1 MSAPVTRAALPPGGA
16 ARTSSPVIDPDTVRR
31 LVLPNGLT
39 VLLHRDDTAPVVA
52 IVTYVKAGYF
62 DETDDVVGIAHVLE
76 HMFFKGTEARPV
88 GAISKETKAAGG
100 YLNAGTIYDHTSY
113 YTVLPAASFA
123 RGLEIQRDAYANSV
137 IDAEELAKELEVII
151 QEAKRKADNP
161 SAVATE
167 TLFEL
172 LHDQHRMRRWRIGRE
187 DGLRRLGRDHLM
199 RFYRNFYRPS
209 STILSIVG
217 AIDLDEAAALVER
230 EYGALPDAPIER
242 HPGPREPE
250 RSEFRY
256 RELDGDITQTQL
268 AIGWRTPGSLHADTP
283 LLELAGTML
292 GSGRGSR
299 LYRAVR
305 ERKLATSISASDY
318 TPTEVGVFIVHAEGP
333 PEKTADAA
341 RNIGAQLADVRANG
355 FSDDE
360 LNRARQLTEARFV
373 RRLETMEGQANY
385 LAEWEALGDWRLGER
400 ELERLL
406 TATAGEVTDAVR
418 RHLGESS
425 ASVIVYRPR
434 TSQPIA
440 HDASAMRAL
449 LEGEATPLA
458 RIPAPAPVLAAPAAR
473 ARLER
478 EEGRVR
484 VYRTASEVPILI
496 MRRPGAPL
504 VQLGVHVAG
513 GATEE
518 PAARAG
524 LTSMLT
530 RTSVKGTRTR
540 TAAQIAEDGEL
551 LGGSVSGGTS
561 SESFSWGI
569 SVPARHADSALELL
583 SDVVQHPTFDEPALD
598 TERALAIAD
607 LEMLRDDMYR
617 YPLRLLT
624 SEAFSGHPYGMPSS
638 GTVESL
644 TAIDAN
650 DVRDWHRARV
660 LEGASVI
667 AVVGDVDPDA
677 IAATVA
683 ARFAALR
690 WRDESPLPEPTWPS
704 APLTVAES
712 RDKAQSA
719 LALAFPA
726 PSRSDDSRFAADL
739 LAGVASGLGGR
750 FFDQLRDKQS
760 LAYTVS
766 AFTAE
771 WRRAGMFIS
780 YIATSPEKEEIA
792 RAGLLAEFAKLREAP
807 VTEAE
812 LAQAKEYAI
821 GTHAIR
827 SQSGGALLGELID
840 AWIFGRGLHEI
851 DEHDARIR
859 AVTAQEMQELA
870 RRYLVESA
878 LVQSVIRGTGRRV

>member
-1 MSAPVTRAALPPGGA
+1 MM
-16 ARTSSPVIDPDTVRR
+16 DPATVRR

-62 DETDDVVGIAHVLE
+62 DETDDVAGIAHVLE
-76 HMFFKGTEARPV
+76 HMFFKGTTDRPV

-100 YLNAGTIYDHTSY
+100 YLNAGTIYDRTSY

-123 RGLEIQRDAYANSV
+123 RGLEIQGDAYANSV

-172 LHDQHRMRRWRIGRE
+172 LHDEHRMRRWRIGRE
-187 DGLRRLGRDHLM
+187 DGLRKLTRADLV
-199 RFYRNFYRPS
+199 RFYRNFYRPR

-217 AIDLDEAAALVER
+217 DIDLDEAARQIER
-230 EYGALPDAPIER
+230 QYGSLPDALIER
-242 HPGPREPE
+242 TPGPREPAH
-250 RSEFRY
+250 REFRY
-256 RELDGDITQTQL
+256 RELEGDITQTQL
-268 AIGWRTPGSLHADTP
+268 VFGWRTPGTLHPDTP

-305 ERKLATSISASDY
+305 ERKLATSVSAYDY
-318 TPTEVGVFIVHAEGP
+318 TPTELGVFVVHAEGP
-333 PEKTADAA
+333 PEKSVEAA
-341 RNIGAQLADVRANG
+341 RNVWAQLADVRANG
-355 FSDDE
+355 FGDDE
-360 LNRARQLTEARFV
+360 LNRARQLLEARFI
-373 RRLETMEGQANY
+373 RRLETMEGQANF
-385 LAEWEALGDWRLGER
+385 LAEWEALGDWQMGER
-400 ELERLL
+400 ELDRLL
-406 TATAGEVTDAVR
+406 SAAATEVTDAVR
-418 RHLGESS
+418 RHLAEDS
-425 ASVIVYRPR
+425 AGVIVYRPR
-434 TSQPIA
+434 GVPELA
-440 HDASAMRAL
+440 RNAAAMREL
-449 LEGEATPLA
+449 LGGGAPLLPPV
-458 RIPAPAPVLAAPAAR
+458 PAPSPVAPARPAR
-473 ARLER
+473 ASFER

-484 VYRTASEVPILI
+484 VYRTAHDVPMLV

-504 VQLGVHVAG
+504 VQLGMHVAG
-513 GATEE
+513 GATDE

-540 TAAQIAEDGEL
+540 SAAQIADEGEL
-551 LGGSVSGGTS
+551 LGGSVSGSTS

-569 SVPARHADSALELL
+569 SVPARHTGAALELL
-583 SDVVQHPTFDEPALD
+583 SDVVQHATFGEQALE
-598 TERALAIAD
+598 TERALALAD

-624 SEAFSGHPYGMPSS
+624 SEAFAGHPYGVPAS
-638 GTVESL
+638 GTEASL
-644 TAIDAN
+644 ASIDASE
-650 DVRDWHRARV
+650 VRDWHRARA
-660 LEGASVI
+660 LEGPSVI
-667 AVVGDVDPDA
+667 AVVGDVNPDE
-677 IAATVA
+677 IATLVA
-683 ARFAALR
+683 ARFDELR
-690 WRDESPLPEPTWPS
+690 WREEAPLAAPAWPP
-704 APLTVAES
+704 APLTIAES
-712 RDKAQSA
+712 REKAQSA
-719 LALAFPA
+719 LALAFPS
-726 PSRSDDSRFAADL
+726 PSRTDDARFAADL

-750 FFDQLRDKQS
+750 FFDQLRDRQS

-766 AFTAE
+766 AFAAE
-771 WRRAGMFIS
+771 WRRAGMFVS

-807 VTEAE
+807 VTAAE

-827 SQSGGALLGELID
+827 SQSGGALLGEIID

-859 AVTAQEMQELA
+859 AVTASEMQELA
-870 RRYLVESA
+870 SRHFVESA

>member
-1 MSAPVTRAALPPGGA
+1 LSTPAVRAAPPARGA
-16 ARTSSPVIDPDTVRR
+16 ARASGSLIDAASVRR

-39 VLLHRDDTAPVVA
+39 VLLRRDDTAPVVA

-62 DETDDVVGIAHVLE
+62 DETDDVAGIAHVLE
-76 HMFFKGTEARPV
+76 HMFFKGTRDRPV
-88 GAISKETKAAGG
+88 GAISKETKSAGG
-100 YLNAGTIYDHTSY
+100 YLNAGTIYDRTSY

-123 RGLEIQRDAYANSV
+123 RGLDIQRDAYANSV
-137 IDAEELAKELEVII
+137 IDADELAKELEVII

-172 LHDQHRMRRWRIGRE
+172 LHDEHRMRRWRIGRE
-187 DGLRRLGRDHLM
+187 DGLRKLGRDDLV
-199 RFYRNFYRPS
+199 RFYRNFYRPR

-217 AIDLDEAAALVER
+217 DLDLDEAARHIER
-230 EYGALPDAPIER
+230 QYGALSDAPIER
-242 HPGPREPE
+242 SHGPQEPE
-250 RSEFRY
+250 HREFRY

-268 AIGWRTPGSLHADTP
+268 VFGWRTPGTLHPDTP

-305 ERKLATSISASDY
+305 ERKLATSVSAYDY
-318 TPTEVGVFIVHAEGP
+318 TPTELGVFVVHAEGP
-333 PEKTADAA
+333 PEKTLQAA
-341 RNIGAQLADVRANG
+341 RTVWAQLADVRANG
-355 FSDDE
+355 FGDEE
-360 LNRARQLTEARFV
+360 LNRARQLLEARFV

-385 LAEWEALGDWRLGER
+385 LAEWEALGDWQLGQR
-400 ELERLL
+400 ELNRLL
-406 TATAGEVTDAVR
+406 TANAPEVTDAVR
-418 RHLGESS
+418 RHLTESS
-425 ASVIVYRPR
+425 AGVIVYRPR
-434 TSQPIA
+434 EAQPVA
-440 HDASAMRAL
+440 RDASEMRELLGGGAPAL
-449 LEGEATPLA
+449 PQ
-458 RIPAPAPVLAAPAAR
+458 IPAPSPVAPPRPAR
-473 ARLER
+473 ASFER

-484 VYRTASEVPILI
+484 VYRTAQGVPILV
-496 MRRPGAPL
+496 MARPGAPI
-504 VQLGVHVAG
+504 VQVGIHVAG
-513 GATEE
+513 GATDE

-551 LGGSVSGGTS
+551 LGGSVSGSTS

-569 SVPARHADSALELL
+569 SVPARHTAAALELL
-583 SDVVQHPTFDEPALD
+583 ADVAQHATFEEQALE

-624 SEAFSGHPYGMPSS
+624 SEAFAGHPYGVPSS
-638 GTVESL
+638 GTEQSL
-644 TAIDAN
+644 ASIAASE
-650 DVRDWHRARV
+650 VREWHRARV
-660 LEGASVI
+660 LEGPSVI
-667 AVVGDVDPDA
+667 AVVGDVDPDG
-677 IAATVA
+677 IATLVA
-683 ARFAALR
+683 ARFAELR
-690 WRDESPLPEPTWPS
+690 WRDEPPLPAPAWPP
-704 APLTVAES
+704 APLLVSES
-712 RDKAQSA
+712 REKAQSA
-719 LALAFPA
+719 LALAFPS
-726 PSRSDDSRFAADL
+726 PSRTDDARVAADL

-750 FFDQLRDKQS
+750 FFDQLRDRQS

-766 AFTAE
+766 AFAAE
-771 WRRAGMFIS
+771 WRRAGMFVS

-807 VTEAE
+807 VAAAE

-827 SQSGGALLGELID
+827 SQSGGALLGEIID

-851 DEHDARIR
+851 EEHDARIR
-859 AVTAQEMQELA
+859 RVTASEMQELA
-870 RRYLVESA
+870 RRDFVESA

>member
-1 MSAPVTRAALPPGGA
+1 M
-16 ARTSSPVIDPDTVRR
+16 RR

-76 HMFFKGTEARPV
+76 HMFFKGTAERAV
-88 GAISKETKAAGG
+88 GAISKETKSAGG
-100 YLNAGTIYDHTSY
+100 YLNAGTIYDRTSY

-123 RGLEIQRDAYANSV
+123 RGLDIQRDAYANSV
-137 IDAEELAKELEVII
+137 INAEELAKELEVII

-172 LHDQHRMRRWRIGRE
+172 LHDEHRMRRWRIGRE
-187 DGLRRLGRDHLM
+187 DGLRRLGRDDLV
-199 RFYRNFYRPS
+199 RFYRNFYRPR

-217 AIDLDEAAALVER
+217 DIDLDEAER
-230 EYGALPDAPIER
+230 QIERQYGSLPDAPIER
-242 HPGPREPE
+242 QPGPSEPKH
-250 RSEFRY
+250 REFRY

-268 AIGWRTPGSLHADTP
+268 AFGWRTPGSLHPDTP

-299 LYRAVR
+299 FYRAVR
-305 ERKLATSISASDY
+305 ERKLATSVSAYDY
-318 TPTEVGVFIVHAEGP
+318 TPTELGVFVVHAEGP
-333 PEKTADAA
+333 PEKTVDAA
-341 RNIGAQLADVRANG
+341 RTVWAQLADVRANG

-360 LNRARQLTEARFV
+360 LNRARQLLEARFV

-385 LAEWEALGDWRLGER
+385 LAEWEALGGWEMGER
-400 ELERLL
+400 ELDRLL
-406 TATAGEVTDAVR
+406 TASASEVTEAVR
-418 RHLGESS
+418 RHLGENS
-425 ASVIVYRPR
+425 AGVIVYRPR
-434 TSQPIA
+434 GAPQVA
-440 HDASAMRAL
+440 RDAAAMREL
-449 LEGEATPLA
+449 LAGGASPLPA
-458 RIPAPAPVLAAPAAR
+458 IPAPAPVPPARPAR
-473 ARLER
+473 ASFER

-484 VYRTASEVPILI
+484 VYRTAHDVPILV

-504 VQLGVHVAG
+504 VQLGMHVAG
-513 GATEE
+513 GASDE
-518 PAARAG
+518 PAALAG

-540 TAAQIAEDGEL
+540 SAAQIAEDGEL
-551 LGGSVSGGTS
+551 LGGSVSGSTS

-569 SVPARHADSALELL
+569 SVPARHTDAALELL
-583 SDVVQHPTFDEPALD
+583 SDVVQHATFGEQALE

-624 SEAFSGHPYGMPSS
+624 SEAFAGHPYGVPAS
-638 GTVESL
+638 GTEASL
-644 TAIDAN
+644 ARVDA
-650 DVRDWHRARV
+650 DEVRTWHRTHV
-660 LEGASVI
+660 LEGPSVI
-667 AVVGDVDPDA
+667 AVVGDVEPDE
-677 IAATVA
+677 IATLVA
-683 ARFAALR
+683 ARFDELR
-690 WRDESPLPEPTWPS
+690 WREEAPLAPPAWPSSPLTI
-704 APLTVAES
+704 AES
-712 RDKAQSA
+712 REKAQSA
-719 LALAFPA
+719 LALAFPS
-726 PSRSDDSRFAADL
+726 PSRTDDARFAADM

-750 FFDQLRDKQS
+750 FFDQLRDRQS

-766 AFTAE
+766 AFAAE
-771 WRRAGMFIS
+771 WRNAGMFVS

-792 RAGLLAEFAKLREAP
+792 RAGLLAEFAKLRESP
-807 VTEAE
+807 VTAAE
-812 LAQAKEYAI
+812 LAQAQEYAI

-827 SQSGGALLGELID
+827 SQSGGALLGEIID

-859 AVTAQEMQELA
+859 AVTAEEMQQLA
-870 RRYLVESA
+870 NRYFVESA

>member
-1 MSAPVTRAALPPGGA
+1 LSTPAVRAAPPARGA
-16 ARTSSPVIDPDTVRR
+16 ARASGSLIDAASVRR

-39 VLLHRDDTAPVVA
+39 VLLRRDDTAPVVA

-62 DETDDVVGIAHVLE
+62 DETDDVAGIAHVLE
-76 HMFFKGTEARPV
+76 HMFFKGTRDRPV
-88 GAISKETKAAGG
+88 GAISKETKSAGG
-100 YLNAGTIYDHTSY
+100 YLNAGTIYDRTSY

-123 RGLEIQRDAYANSV
+123 RGLDIQRDAYANSV
-137 IDAEELAKELEVII
+137 IDADELAKELEVII

-172 LHDQHRMRRWRIGRE
+172 LHDEHRMRRWRIGRE
-187 DGLRRLGRDHLM
+187 DGLRKLGRDDLV
-199 RFYRNFYRPS
+199 RFYRNFYRPR

-217 AIDLDEAAALVER
+217 DLDLDEAARHIELQ
-230 EYGALPDAPIER
+230 YGALSDAPIER
-242 HPGPREPE
+242 SHGPQEPE
-250 RSEFRY
+250 HREFRY

-268 AIGWRTPGSLHADTP
+268 VFGWRTPGTLHPDTP

-305 ERKLATSISASDY
+305 ERKLATSVSAYDY
-318 TPTEVGVFIVHAEGP
+318 TPTELGVFVVHAEGP
-333 PEKTADAA
+333 PEKTLQAA
-341 RNIGAQLADVRANG
+341 RTVWAQLADVRANG
-355 FSDDE
+355 FGDEE
-360 LNRARQLTEARFV
+360 LNRARQLLEARFV

-385 LAEWEALGDWRLGER
+385 LAEWEALGDWQLGQR
-400 ELERLL
+400 ELNRLL
-406 TATAGEVTDAVR
+406 TANAPEVTDAVR
-418 RHLGESS
+418 RHLTESS
-425 ASVIVYRPR
+425 AGVIVYRPR
-434 TSQPIA
+434 EAQPVA
-440 HDASAMRAL
+440 RDASEMRELLGGGAPAL
-449 LEGEATPLA
+449 PQ
-458 RIPAPAPVLAAPAAR
+458 IPAPSPVAPPRPAR
-473 ARLER
+473 ASFER

-484 VYRTASEVPILI
+484 IYRTAQGVPILV
-496 MRRPGAPL
+496 MARPGAPI
-504 VQLGVHVAG
+504 VQVGIHVAG
-513 GATEE
+513 GATDE

-551 LGGSVSGGTS
+551 LGGSVSGSTS

-569 SVPARHADSALELL
+569 SVPARHTAAALELL
-583 SDVVQHPTFDEPALD
+583 ADVAQHATFEEQALE

-624 SEAFSGHPYGMPSS
+624 SEAFAGHPYGVPSS
-638 GTVESL
+638 GTEQSL
-644 TAIDAN
+644 ASIAASE
-650 DVRDWHRARV
+650 VREWHRARV
-660 LEGASVI
+660 LEGPSVI
-667 AVVGDVDPDA
+667 AVVGDVDPDG
-677 IAATVA
+677 IATLVA
-683 ARFAALR
+683 ARFAELR
-690 WRDESPLPEPTWPS
+690 WRDEPPLPAPAWPP
-704 APLTVAES
+704 APLLVSES
-712 RDKAQSA
+712 REKAQSA
-719 LALAFPA
+719 LALAFPS
-726 PSRSDDSRFAADL
+726 PSRTDDARVAADL

-750 FFDQLRDKQS
+750 FFDQLRDRQS

-766 AFTAE
+766 AFAAE
-771 WRRAGMFIS
+771 WRRAGMFVS

-807 VTEAE
+807 VTAAE

-827 SQSGGALLGELID
+827 SQSGGALLGEIID

-851 DEHDARIR
+851 EEHDARIR
-859 AVTAQEMQELA
+859 RVTASEMQELA
-870 RRYLVESA
+870 RRDFVESA

>member
-1 MSAPVTRAALPPGGA
+1 VRASGLL
-16 ARTSSPVIDPDTVRR
+16 IDPATVRR

-39 VLLHRDDTAPVVA
+39 VLLRRDDTAPVVA

-62 DETDDVVGIAHVLE
+62 DETNDVVGIAHVLE
-76 HMFFKGTEARPV
+76 HMFFKGTTDRPV
-88 GAISKETKAAGG
+88 GAISKETKSAGG
-100 YLNAGTIYDHTSY
+100 YLNAGTIYDRTSY

-123 RGLEIQRDAYANSV
+123 RGLDIQRDAYANSV

-172 LHDQHRMRRWRIGRE
+172 LHDEHRMRRWRIGRE
-187 DGLRRLGRDHLM
+187 DGLRKLTRDALV
-199 RFYRNFYRPS
+199 RFYRNFYRPR

-217 AIDLDEAAALVER
+217 AIDLDDAARQIER
-230 EYGALPDAPIER
+230 QYGPLSDAPIER
-242 HPGPREPE
+242 SPGPEEPE
-250 RSEFRY
+250 HHDFRY

-268 AIGWRTPGSLHADTP
+268 ALGWRTPGTLHPDTP

-299 LYRAVR
+299 FYRAVR
-305 ERKLATSISASDY
+305 ERKLATSVSAYDY
-318 TPTEVGVFIVHAEGP
+318 TPTELGVFVVHAEGP
-333 PEKTADAA
+333 PEKTIDAA
-341 RNIGAQLADVRANG
+341 RSVWTQLADVRANG
-355 FSDDE
+355 FSNDE
-360 LNRARQLTEARFV
+360 LNRARQLLEARFV

-385 LAEWEALGDWRLGER
+385 LAEWEALGDWQMGER
-400 ELERLL
+400 ELDRLL
-406 TATAGEVTDAVR
+406 TASASEVTDAVR
-418 RHLGESS
+418 RHLAESS
-425 ASVIVYRPR
+425 AGVIVYRP
-434 TSQPIA
+434 SGAQPVA
-440 HDASAMRAL
+440 RDASAMREL
-449 LEGEATPLA
+449 LGGGAAPLPKV
-458 RIPAPAPVLAAPAAR
+458 PAPSPVAPARPAR
-473 ARLER
+473 ASFER

-484 VYRTASEVPILI
+484 VYRTAQDVPILV
-496 MRRPGAPL
+496 MRRPGAPI
-504 VQLGVHVAG
+504 VQLGMHVAG
-513 GATEE
+513 GATDE

-551 LGGSVSGGTS
+551 LGGSVSGSTS

-569 SVPARHADSALELL
+569 SVPARHTGAALELL
-583 SDVVQHPTFDEPALD
+583 SDVVQHPTFEEQALE

-624 SEAFSGHPYGMPSS
+624 SKAFAGHPYGVPAS
-638 GTVESL
+638 GTEESL
-644 TAIDAN
+644 AGIGASE
-650 DVRDWHRARV
+650 VRDWHRARV
-660 LEGASVI
+660 LDGASVI

-677 IAATVA
+677 IATLVA
-683 ARFAALR
+683 ARFAELR
-690 WRDESPLPEPTWPS
+690 WREEAPLEAPAWPR

-712 RDKAQSA
+712 REKAQSA
-719 LALAFPA
+719 LALAFPS
-726 PSRSDDSRFAADL
+726 PSRTDDARFAADL

-750 FFDQLRDKQS
+750 FFDQLRDRQS

-766 AFTAE
+766 AFAAE
-771 WRRAGMFIS
+771 WRSAGMFVS

-807 VTEAE
+807 VTAAE
-812 LAQAKEYAI
+812 LDQAKEYAI

-827 SQSGGALLGELID
+827 SQSGGALLGEIID

-859 AVTAQEMQELA
+859 RVTAGEMQELA
-870 RRYLVESA
+870 NRYFLESA
-878 LVQSVIRGTGRRV
+878 LMQSVIRGTGRRV

>member
-1 MSAPVTRAALPPGGA
+1 M
-16 ARTSSPVIDPDTVRR
+16 DPATVRR

-39 VLLHRDDTAPVVA
+39 VLLHGDDTAPVVA

-76 HMFFKGTEARPV
+76 HMFFKGTTDRPV

-100 YLNAGTIYDHTSY
+100 YLNAGTIYDRTSY

-123 RGLEIQRDAYANSV
+123 RGLEIQGDAYANSV

-172 LHDQHRMRRWRIGRE
+172 LHDAHRMRRWRIGRE
-187 DGLRRLGRDHLM
+187 DGLRKLTRDDLVG
-199 RFYRNFYRPS
+199 FYRNFYRPR

-217 AIDLDEAAALVER
+217 DIDLDEAARRIER
-230 EYGALPDAPIER
+230 QYGALPDAHIER

-250 RSEFRY
+250 RHDFRY

-268 AIGWRTPGSLHADTP
+268 VFGWRTPGTLHPDTP

-305 ERKLATSISASDY
+305 ERKLATSVSAYDY
-318 TPTEVGVFIVHAEGP
+318 TPTELGVFVVHAEGP
-333 PEKTADAA
+333 PEKSIEAA
-341 RNIGAQLADVRANG
+341 RNVWAQLADVRANG
-355 FSDDE
+355 FGDEE
-360 LNRARQLTEARFV
+360 LNRARQLLEARFV
-373 RRLETMEGQANY
+373 RRLETMEGQANF
-385 LAEWEALGDWRLGER
+385 LAEWEALGDWQMGER
-400 ELERLL
+400 ELERQLS
-406 TATAGEVTDAVR
+406 ASASEVSDAVR
-418 RHLGESS
+418 RHLTES
-425 ASVIVYRPR
+425 AAGIVAYRPR
-434 TSQPIA
+434 GAPQLARDSA
-440 HDASAMRAL
+440 AMRTVLGGGAP
-449 LEGEATPLA
+449 PLPPV
-458 RIPAPAPVLAAPAAR
+458 PAPAPVAPAGAAR
-473 ARLER
+473 ASFER

-484 VYRTASEVPILI
+484 VYRTAHGVPILV
-496 MRRPGAPL
+496 MRRPGTPL
-504 VQLGVHVAG
+504 VQLGMHVAG
-513 GATEE
+513 GATDE
-518 PAARAG
+518 PAVQAG

-540 TAAQIAEDGEL
+540 SAAQIAEDGEL
-551 LGGSVSGGTS
+551 LGGSVSGSTG

-569 SVPARHADSALELL
+569 SVPARHTSAALELL
-583 SDVVQHPTFDEPALD
+583 SDVVQHATFEEQALE

-624 SEAFSGHPYGMPSS
+624 SEAFAGHPYGVPAS
-638 GTVESL
+638 GTEASL
-644 TAIDAN
+644 AGIGAN
-650 DVRDWHRARV
+650 EVREWHRARV
-660 LEGASVI
+660 LEGPGVI
-667 AVVGDVDPDA
+667 AVVGDVDPDEM
-677 IAATVA
+677 ATLAA
-683 ARFAALR
+683 ARFAELR
-690 WRDESPLPEPTWPS
+690 WREEPPLPAPQWPASPLM
-704 APLTVAES
+704 VAES
-712 RDKAQSA
+712 REKAQSA
-719 LALAFPA
+719 LALAFPS
-726 PSRSDDSRFAADL
+726 PSRTDDARFAADL

-750 FFDQLRDKQS
+750 FFDQLRDRQS
-760 LAYTVS
+760 LAYSVS
-766 AFTAE
+766 AFAAE
-771 WRRAGMFIS
+771 WRRAGMFVS

-827 SQSGGALLGELID
+827 SQSGGALLGEMIN

-859 AVTAQEMQELA
+859 AVTASEMQELA
-870 RRYLVESA
+870 NRHFVESA
-878 LVQSVIRGTGRRV
+878 LVQSVIRGTGRPV

>member
-1 MSAPVTRAALPPGGA
+1 
-16 ARTSSPVIDPDTVRR
+16 VRR

-39 VLLHRDDTAPVVA
+39 VLLRHDDTAPVVA

-62 DETDDVVGIAHVLE
+62 DETDNVVGIAHVLE
-76 HMFFKGTEARPV
+76 HMFFKGTTARPV

-113 YTVLPAASFA
+113 YTVLPAASFL
-123 RGLEIQRDAYANSV
+123 RGLAIQRDAYADSV

-172 LHDQHRMRRWRIGRE
+172 LHDEHRMRRWRIGRE
-187 DGLRRLGRDHLM
+187 DGLRKLTRDDLV
-199 RFYRNFYRPS
+199 RFYRNFYRPG

-217 AIDLDEAAALVER
+217 DIDLDDAARHVEQL
-230 EYGALPDAPIER
+230 YGTLPDAPIER
-242 HPGPREPE
+242 HPGPSEPAHHD
-250 RSEFRY
+250 FRY
-256 RELDGDITQTQL
+256 RELEGDITQTQL
-268 AIGWRTPGSLHADTP
+268 SLGWRTPGTLHPDTP

-305 ERKLATSISASDY
+305 ERKLATSVSAYDY
-318 TPTEVGVFIVHAEGP
+318 TPTEVGVFVVHAEGP
-333 PEKTADAA
+333 PENTVEAA
-341 RNIGAQLADVRANG
+341 RNVWAQVADVRANG
-355 FSDDE
+355 FSDEE
-360 LNRARQLTEARFV
+360 LNRARQLLEARFV
-373 RRLETMEGQANY
+373 RRLETMEGQANF
-385 LAEWEALGDWRLGER
+385 LAEWEALGDWRMGER
-400 ELERLL
+400 ELDRLL
-406 TATAGEVTDAVR
+406 TATAAEVTDAVR
-418 RHLGESS
+418 RHLTEDS
-425 ASVIVYRPR
+425 AGVIVYRPR
-434 TSQPIA
+434 APEPVA
-440 HDASAMRAL
+440 RDAAAMRAL
-449 LEGEATPLA
+449 LGDGATPLA
-458 RIPAPAPVLAAPAAR
+458 PVPAPSPVAPAPAASAR
-473 ARLER
+473 FEM

-484 VYRTASEVPILI
+484 VYRTASNVPVLV

-504 VQLGVHVAG
+504 VQLGVHIAG

-518 PAARAG
+518 PEERAG

-540 TAAQIAEDGEL
+540 SAAQIAEDGEL
-551 LGGSVSGGTS
+551 LGGSVSGSTS

-569 SVPARHADSALELL
+569 SVPARHTPAALELL
-583 SDVVQHPTFDEPALD
+583 SDVVQHATFDEQALD

-624 SEAFSGHPYGMPSS
+624 SEAFAGHPYGVPSS
-638 GTVESL
+638 GTVQSL
-644 TAIDAN
+644 AAIDA
-650 DVRDWHRARV
+650 DEVREWHRARV
-660 LEGASVI
+660 LEGSSVI
-667 AVVGDVDPDA
+667 AVVGDVDPDE
-677 IAATVA
+677 IATMVA
-683 ARFAALR
+683 ARFGELR
-690 WRDESPLPEPTWPS
+690 WHERAPLESPTWPR
-704 APLTVAES
+704 APLVFVES

-726 PSRSDDSRFAADL
+726 PSRDDDARFAADM

-750 FFDQLRDKQS
+750 FFDQLRDRQS

-840 AWIFGRGLHEI
+840 AWLFGHGLHEI

-859 AVTAQEMQELA
+859 QVTASEMQALA
-870 RRYLVESA
+870 KSYFVESA
-878 LVQSVIRGTGRRV
+878 LVQAVIRGTGRRV

>member
-1 MSAPVTRAALPPGGA
+1 
-16 ARTSSPVIDPDTVRR
+16 VRR
-31 LVLPNGLT
+31 FVLPNGLT
-39 VLLHRDDTAPVVA
+39 VLLRRDDTAPVVA
-52 IVTYVKAGYF
+52 IVTFVKAGYF
-62 DETDDVVGIAHVLE
+62 DETDDIVGIAHVLE
-76 HMFFKGTEARPV
+76 HMFFKGTSARPV

-113 YTVLPAASFA
+113 YTVLPSASFA
-123 RGLEIQRDAYANSV
+123 RGLDIQRDAYADSV

-172 LHDQHRMRRWRIGRE
+172 LHDEHRIRRWRIGRE
-187 DGLRRLGRDHLM
+187 EGLRKLTRDDLV

-209 STILSIVG
+209 TTILSIVG
-217 AIDLDEAAALVER
+217 AIDLDAAAREIERQYGSLV
-230 EYGALPDAPIER
+230 DAAIER
-242 HPGPREPE
+242 HPGPDEPA
-250 RSEFRY
+250 RRDFRY
-256 RELDGDITQTQL
+256 RELEGDITQTQL
-268 AIGWRTPGSLHADTP
+268 SFGWRTPGTRHPDTP

-305 ERKLATSISASDY
+305 ERKLATSVSAYDY
-318 TPTEVGVFIVHAEGP
+318 TPTEVGVFVIHAEGP
-333 PEKTADAA
+333 PEKTIDAA
-341 RNIGAQLADVRANG
+341 RNVWAQLADVRANG
-355 FSDDE
+355 FTGDE
-360 LNRARQLTEARFV
+360 LNRARQLLEARFV
-373 RRLETMEGQANY
+373 RRLETMEGQANF
-385 LAEWEALGDWRLGER
+385 LAEWEALGDWQMGER
-400 ELERLL
+400 ELERLM
-406 TATAGEVTDAVR
+406 TATAEEVTDAVR
-418 RHLGESS
+418 RYLGEDS
-425 ASVIVYRPR
+425 AGVIVYRPR
-434 TSQPIA
+434 GAAPVA
-440 HDASAMRAL
+440 DDALAMREL
-449 LEGEATPLA
+449 LAGEGATPLA
-458 RIPAPAPVLAAPAAR
+458 RVPAPARIAVLPIAR
-473 ARLER
+473 ASFER

-484 VYRTASEVPILI
+484 VYRTEQNVPILVL
-496 MRRPGAPL
+496 RRPGSPL
-504 VQLGVHVAG
+504 VQLGIHVAG

-518 PAARAG
+518 RESLAG

-530 RTSVKGTRTR
+530 RTSVKGTRSR
-540 TAAQIAEDGEL
+540 SAAQIAEDGEL
-551 LGGSVSGGTS
+551 LGGSVSGSTAA
-561 SESFSWGI
+561 ESFSWGI
-569 SVPARHADSALELL
+569 SVPARHAAAALELL
-583 SDVVQHPTFDEPALD
+583 SDVVQHATFEQQALE
-598 TERALAIAD
+598 TERTLAIAD

-624 SEAFSGHPYGMPSS
+624 AEAFAGHPYGVPAS
-638 GTVESL
+638 GTEESL
-644 TAIDAN
+644 GAIN
-650 DVRDWHRARV
+650 TSQVREWHHTQV

-667 AVVGDVDPDA
+667 GVVGDVDPDE
-677 IAATVA
+677 IAMLVA
-683 ARFAALR
+683 ARFSELR
-690 WRDESPLPEPTWPS
+690 WRERPPFATPAWPA
-704 APLTVAES
+704 APRIRAES

-719 LALAFPA
+719 LALAFA
-726 PSRSDDSRFAADL
+726 SPSRSDDARIAAEL

-771 WRRAGMFIS
+771 WRNAGMFIS

-807 VTEAE
+807 VTDAE

-840 AWIFGRGLHEI
+840 AWLFGRGLSEI

-859 AVTAQEMQELA
+859 RVTSSDMQRLA
-870 RRYLVESA
+870 IRYFDESA

>member
-1 MSAPVTRAALPPGGA
+1 M
-16 ARTSSPVIDPDTVRR
+16 DPDTVRR

-39 VLLHRDDTAPVVA
+39 VLLRRDDTAPVVA

-187 DGLRRLGRDHLM
+187 DGLRRLGREHLV

-230 EYGALPDAPIER
+230 EYGSLPNAPIER
-242 HPGPREPE
+242 HPGSREPE
-250 RSEFRY
+250 RTEFRY

-341 RNIGAQLADVRANG
+341 RSIWAQLADVRANG

-360 LNRARQLTEARFV
+360 LNRARQLLEARFV

-406 TATAGEVTDAVR
+406 TASADEVTDAVR
-418 RHLGESS
+418 RHLGEDS
-425 ASVIVYRPR
+425 AAVIVYRPR
-434 TSQPIA
+434 ASEPIA
-440 HDASAMRAL
+440 RDASAMRAL
-449 LEGEATPLA
+449 LEGGAAPLA
-458 RIPAPAPVLAAPAAR
+458 RIPAPEPVRPAQPAR
-473 ARLER
+473 VRFER

-484 VYRTASEVPILI
+484 VYRTASNVPILV

-504 VQLGVHVAG
+504 VQIGVHVAG

-518 PAARAG
+518 PATRAG

-551 LGGSVSGGTS
+551 LGGSVSGSTS

-569 SVPARHADSALELL
+569 SVPARHADAALELL
-583 SDVVQHPTFDEPALD
+583 SDVVQHATFDEQALD

-624 SEAFSGHPYGMPSS
+624 SETFAGHPYGEPAS

-644 TAIDAN
+644 ASIQASE
-650 DVRDWHRARV
+650 VREWHRARV
-660 LEGASVI
+660 LEGSSVI
-667 AVVGDVDPDA
+667 AAVGDVDPDA
-677 IAATVA
+677 IAGIVA
-683 ARFAALR
+683 ARFAELR
-690 WRDESPLPEPTWPS
+690 WRDESPLPAPAWPS

-726 PSRSDDSRFAADL
+726 PSRSDNARFVADL
-739 LAGVASGLGGR
+739 IAGVASGLGGR

-771 WRRAGMFIS
+771 WRKAGMFIS

-792 RAGLLAEFAKLREAP
+792 RAGLLAEFAKLRESP

-812 LAQAKEYAI
+812 LSQAKEYAI

-827 SQSGGALLGELID
+827 SQSGSALLGELID
-840 AWIFGRGLHEI
+840 AWIFGHGLHEI

-870 RRYLVESA
+870 RRCFVESA
-878 LVQSVIRGTGRRV
+878 LVQSVIRGTERRV